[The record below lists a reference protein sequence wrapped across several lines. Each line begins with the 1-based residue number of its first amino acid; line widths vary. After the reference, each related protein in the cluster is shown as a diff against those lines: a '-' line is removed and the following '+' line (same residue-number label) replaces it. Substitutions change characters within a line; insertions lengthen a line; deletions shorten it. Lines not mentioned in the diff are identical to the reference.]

1 MRKHPP
7 RMKLTCC
14 ELPSAAQL
22 HLPSRPRNRAGSSH
36 ALLRPVQPKGAPRVM
51 LSPSPCP
58 SPALTQIAGTHSS
71 APELMPSDFILAQ
84 LCPTSL
90 LTARLE
96 QRSGRAAVSRL

>member
-7 RMKLTCC
+7 RMKLTRC

-22 HLPSRPRNRAGSSH
+22 HLPSQPRSRAGSSH
-36 ALLRPVQPKGAPRVM
+36 TLLRPVQPKGAPRMM
-51 LSPSPCP
+51 LSPCP
-58 SPALTQIAGTHSS
+58 GPALTQIAGTHSS

>member
-1 MRKHPP
+1 M
-7 RMKLTCC
+7 
-14 ELPSAAQL
+14 
-22 HLPSRPRNRAGSSH
+22 
-36 ALLRPVQPKGAPRVM
+36 M
-51 LSPSPCP
+51 LSPCP